1 MGTTNEAGAET
12 ISISTATLNQ
22 RQHKES
28 QLKVINQS
36 MSPEKYQR

>member
-12 ISISTATLNQ
+12 ISTATLNQ

-28 QLKVINQS
+28 QLKVINQRT
-36 MSPEKYQR
+36 SPEKYQR